1 MTNMIITFGK
11 YKNKELSKVYEDTN
25 YKNWLLNQSFFK
37 EKYHDEYQYLLKYR
51 PLSPINFD
59 DLPCDIKSM
68 IYGINYNAEKSA
80 YEKELERET
89 EQGIVRYGKKGKKK
103 IITRNT
109 DRSGEPLHTAFIYKV
124 ERYLNCKECGKYL
137 AYNGGGFNNQQAYEC
152 CAGCYEK
159 FKREARKRKRQQKE
173 LLNNFCLISDDEY

>member
-1 MTNMIITFGK
+1 MIIKFGK
-11 YKNKELSKVYEDTN
+11 YKNQELSKVYEDTN
-25 YKNWLLNQSFFK
+25 YKNWLLSQSFFK
-37 EKYHDEYQYLLKYR
+37 EQYHDEYQYLLKYR

-80 YEKELERET
+80 YEKELEREK

-103 IITRNT
+103 ISKTRCRWT
-109 DRSGEPLHTAFIYKV
+109 GGDQTHTTYI
-124 ERYLNCKECGKYL
+124 NCKECGRYL
-137 AYNGGGFNNQQAYEC
+137 CRNGGGFNNQQAYEC
-152 CAGCYEK
+152 CPSCYEK

-173 LLNNFCLISDDEY
+173 LLNNFCLISDDED